1 MQKFCG
7 KKNANIFGGKMR
19 NLLRKK
25 NGREITNNDIIKLL
39 MMRTENSTSFLA
51 QLTVAA
57 LVFADFFF
65 AKIFFYK
72 FRWKVCEIG
81 FNEKIIFFPRKFTF
95 AGNPK
100 IGH

>member
-1 MQKFCG
+1 
-7 KKNANIFGGKMR
+7 MR

-57 LVFADFFF
+57 LVFAVFFSQNFFF
-65 AKIFFYK
+65 RNFAEKFAK
-72 FRWKVCEIG
+72 
-81 FNEKIIFFPRKFTF
+81 
-95 AGNPK
+95 
-100 IGH
+100 

>member
-1 MQKFCG
+1 MQKFCE

-57 LVFADFFF
+57 LVFAVFFSQKFFF
-65 AKIFFYK
+65 RNFAEKFAK
-72 FRWKVCEIG
+72 
-81 FNEKIIFFPRKFTF
+81 
-95 AGNPK
+95 
-100 IGH
+100 